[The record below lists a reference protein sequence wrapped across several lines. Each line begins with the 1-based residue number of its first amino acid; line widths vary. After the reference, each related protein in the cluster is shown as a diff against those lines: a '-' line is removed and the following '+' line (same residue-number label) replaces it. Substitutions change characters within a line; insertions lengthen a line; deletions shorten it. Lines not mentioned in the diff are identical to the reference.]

1 MKILALIPARS
12 GSKRIPN
19 KNIRLFGSKPLIVW
33 TIEIAKSIPEIHDV
47 LVSTDSTEIAAIS
60 SAAGAKVPW
69 LRPSEIATDE
79 ASSVDVAIHA
89 LDQYENE
96 FGEVDGILLLQ
107 PTSPFRTREYISDGI
122 KKYLVSGG
130 NSVIGVSPVRENPS
144 WMVTIHNNNI
154 KWIDNQSK
162 SVNETKSSGN
172 LYLINGSFYL
182 TSPATL
188 RTLRSFYSSVTV
200 PIICE
205 SITESLDID
214 TEAEFELGELFL
226 KQISSAKLME

>member
-12 GSKRIPN
+12 GSKRVPN

-60 SAAGAKVPW
+60 SAAGATVPW

-144 WMVTIHNNNI
+144 WMVTIENNNI

-162 SVNETKSSGN
+162 SVNETKNSGN
-172 LYLINGSFYL
+172 LYSINGSFYL
-182 TSPATL
+182 TSPSTL
-188 RTLRSFYSSVTV
+188 RTLRSFYSSVTE

>member
-107 PTSPFRTREYISDGI
+107 PTSPFRTREFIIDGI
-122 KKYLVSGG
+122 KKYLVNGG

-144 WMVTIHNNNI
+144 WMVTIDNNKI

-162 SVNETKSSGN
+162 SANESKSSGN
-172 LYLINGSFYL
+172 LYSINGSFYL

-188 RTLRSFYSSVTV
+188 RTLRSFYSSATV